1 MKKAYLFVDF
11 KRRLV
16 HKADEVQVKFQ
27 LLLWAAG
34 SSSVTAGMKDVPAAP
49 VLLFLCAIMSAYLRH
64 SLNIMTNSVA
74 ADGLDNSYAG

>member
-1 MKKAYLFVDF
+1 MKKAYLFDF

-49 VLLFLCAIMSAYLRH
+49 VLFLCAIMSAYLRH

>member
-1 MKKAYLFVDF
+1 MKKAYLFDF
-11 KRRLV
+11 KRRLE

-34 SSSVTAGMKDVPAAP
+34 SSVTAGMKDVPAAP
-49 VLLFLCAIMSAYLRH
+49 VLFLCAIMSTYLRH

-74 ADGLDNSYAG
+74 AAGLDNSYAG